1 MKNIDFDAAGAKVA
15 KIRGVAC
22 VDLISD
28 LCLEEGREKMA
39 AGIRAENLDRVV
51 VAACSPEFKE
61 HVLGQVLENAGLD
74 GHLLCMANIREQ
86 CSWAHEGDVTEK
98 AVELMNMAVNKARL
112 LQPVEKQDIAVDR
125 EVLVVGGGFSAVA
138 SALQFSRVGLRSTLL
153 EKEVVLGTATR
164 ELEGLHGFDICS
176 MIDAVE
182 GDTNIEILTSGRM
195 TTAKGT
201 IGDFTVTITKEGE
214 EISRKYGAIVLATG
228 YRTELALGSGLE
240 LRADEEAISR
250 AKIVSQEQL
259 FGMLNDP
266 FIDTKPK
273 TIGFVFGFSDE
284 NSRFPT
290 LATLNNALAAKK
302 EWDSEIY
309 VFCKDVEVDSE
320 GVEKLYREA
329 RECGVVFLKC
339 EVLPRIAVDNGR
351 IAIEAED
358 VFLGEDTIV
367 ACDLLVAEELL
378 FPTEGTAALSSLLN
392 ILLDSR
398 GFYQDENVHLYPVA
412 SEKKGV
418 FLVGGCRGDLDTGR
432 VLTDISSAVMSID
445 KLLLSGTITVEIE
458 RVKADPQKCVACLTC
473 IRVCPHGAIQLGRVD
488 GGKEIAVIADLACD
502 ACGICAAV
510 CPAKAIDFQGYRDDQ
525 LLAQIEA
532 IGES

>member
-1 MKNIDFDAAGAKVA
+1 MKNIDFDAAGANVA
-15 KIRGVAC
+15 EIRGVTC
-22 VDLISD
+22 VNLISD
-28 LCLEEGREKMA
+28 LCLEEGKEKMA
-39 AGIRAENLDRVV
+39 ACIRAENLDKVV
-51 VAACSPEFKE
+51 VAGCSPEFKE
-61 HVLGQVLENAGLD
+61 HVFGQVLENAGLD

-86 CSWAHEGDVTEK
+86 CSWAHDGDVTEK
-98 AVELMNMAVNKARL
+98 AVELVKMAVYKARL
-112 LQPVEKQDIAVDR
+112 LQPVEKQDIAVGR
-125 EVLVVGGGFSAVA
+125 GVLVVGGGFSAIA
-138 SALQFSRVGLRSTLL
+138 SALRLSRVGLRPTVL
-153 EKEVVLGTATR
+153 EKEAVLGTSSE
-164 ELEGLHGFDICS
+164 ELQRFYGFDVSS
-176 MIDAVE
+176 MIGAAE
-182 GDTNIEILTSGRM
+182 GDANIEVLTSARM
-195 TTAKGT
+195 TAAKGAA
-201 IGDFTVTITKEGE
+201 GDFLVTITREGE
-214 EISRKYGAIVLATG
+214 EIAHKYGAIVFATG
-228 YRTELALGSGLE
+228 YRTELALDSGLK
-240 LRADEEAISR
+240 LRAEEEAISG

-259 FGMLNDP
+259 FDMLNDP
-266 FIDTKPK
+266 FTDTKPR

-339 EVLPRIAVDNGR
+339 EAFPRIAVDNGR

-358 VFLGEDTIV
+358 VFLGEDTVV

-378 FPTEGTAALSSLLN
+378 FPIEGTAALSSLLN
-392 ILLDSR
+392 IRLDSR

-412 SEKKGV
+412 SERKGV
-418 FLVGGCRGDLDTGR
+418 FFVGGCRGDLDMRR

-445 KLLLSGTITVEIE
+445 KLLSSGTITAEIE

-473 IRVCPHGAIQLGRVD
+473 IRVCPHGAVQLGRVD